1 MMAQVVEADALRKTY
16 REGWLVPKKLT
27 ALRGVS
33 LEVRRGEVFGL
44 LGPNGAGKT
53 TLIKILLGILHP
65 SGGRAQILGLP
76 AGSRAARRRIGYL
89 PENMAFARH
98 HSGLDA
104 IYFFGRLS
112 GLSERMIR
120 QRYPAL
126 LDLVGLS
133 GREREPVRKYSKGM
147 RQRLGLAQAL
157 LHDPDVMI
165 LDEPTDG
172 LDPVGRSQVRQVL
185 ERLKADGKTIF
196 LNSHILQEVEL
207 VCDRV
212 AIMARGQ
219 IHEVGTITEVIA
231 RHPDSQRWQLHLE
244 LGGAEAAIEPVVGPW
259 PSGVLKPLGADRW
272 RWDLEVGS
280 QAEVD
285 RVVDQL
291 RQGGVSLMGLHRQLP
306 RLEEV
311 FLRIVTEAS
320 GAVVAGSES

>member
-1 MMAQVVEADALRKTY
+1 MAHVVEASELRKTY
-16 REGWLVPKKLT
+16 REGWLFPKKLT

-65 SGGRAQILGLP
+65 TGGRAQILGLP
-76 AGSRAARRRIGYL
+76 AGSLAARSRIGYL

-126 LDLVGLS
+126 LELVGLS

-185 ERLKADGKTIF
+185 ERLKSDGKTIF

-219 IHEVGTITEVIA
+219 IHEVGTIGEVVA

-244 LGGAEAAIEPVVGPW
+244 LGGQEAAIKPVVEPW
-259 PSGVLKPLGADRW
+259 SSGTLKRLGDALW

-280 QAEVD
+280 QGEVD
-285 RVVDQL
+285 RLVDQL
-291 RQGGVSLMGLHRQLP
+291 RQAGVSLMGLQRQLP

-320 GAVVAGSES
+320 GAAMAGGES